1 MRIGDVMTRSVLTTE
16 PEATIQEAALI
27 MRASDV
33 GLLPVYDGSELVG
46 VLTDRDIV
54 MRAVAD
60 GLSPRTPVREAM
72 TAQVVSC
79 YDDLPLYEAAR
90 LMGTH
95 AVRRLVV
102 FDRRERVVGII
113 SIDDLAAFGEPHVAQ
128 TLEQIS
134 SPSPDN
140 FSS

>member
-1 MRIGDVMTRSVLTTE
+1 MRIGDVMTRSVVNTE
-16 PEATIQEAALI
+16 PRTSLQEAAQI

-33 GLLPVYDGSELVG
+33 GLLPVYEGGELVG

-54 MRAVAD
+54 VRAVAE
-60 GLSPRTPVREAM
+60 GIEPRGKVRDAM
-72 TAQVVSC
+72 TSQIISC

-90 LMGTH
+90 LMGMH

-102 FDRRERVVGII
+102 FDRRDRVVGII

-134 SPSPDN
+134 SPSPDG
-140 FSS
+140 FSG